1 MSEKYSTGKII
12 LLGMVLVKIIAL
24 LNTKCGSENI
34 LVIAK

>member
-12 LLGMVLVKIIAL
+12 LLGMVSVKMIAI

-34 LVIAK
+34 SYC